1 MNSHSHETTALT
13 PQDVELPW
21 PTGFA
26 GELAHFI
33 YHNSYMPVKEVAIT
47 ATLALL
53 AGVCGRAYLTHTSK
67 DLALYIILV
76 ARSGIGK
83 DGIHEGIPKLIQ
95 LAGVPGAER
104 FIRSANFVSG
114 PALHK
119 AILTQP
125 GFLNLQGE
133 FGRKLKGMGDIRN
146 GPMQELRTVMTD
158 AYGKTLLEG
167 RSYSNSEKSLQAVHR
182 PALSFL
188 GETTPDT
195 FLGALTSDMMEDGFM
210 SRFLIVSYDGQRPEP
225 NDEFNICSGMEAA
238 ELDHW
243 QSLLRHTIPYQQTI
257 NTPSPIRVDF
267 ANHDAY
273 DKLKTFEL
281 TCTQFINQTSDEYER
296 QMWNRA
302 HLKAL
307 KIAGLL
313 AVADDFLAPKI
324 HLRQATWALTIV
336 RSDIAVFQIRK
347 RNGDIGNDDHAR
359 ESKLLAMISDY
370 LKNGAP
376 ESYKIPDTLLKRR
389 IVPRLYL
396 QKRVSS
402 DRTFKGHR
410 LGTSSAL
417 DLTLRSLV
425 DSGYLIEADK
435 HSIMEQCKFN
445 GKCYLALRL

>member
-1 MNSHSHETTALT
+1 
-13 PQDVELPW
+13 
-21 PTGFA
+21 
-26 GELAHFI
+26 
-33 YHNSYMPVKEVAIT
+33 MPVKDVAIT

-53 AGVCGRAYLTHTSK
+53 AGVCGRAYLTHTGK

-83 DGIHEGIPKLIQ
+83 DGIHEGIPRAIQ

-104 FIRSANFVSG
+104 FIRSENFVSG

-167 RSYSNSEKSLQAVHR
+167 RSYSNSEKSVQAVHR

-210 SRFLIVSYDGQRPEP
+210 SRFLVISYDGERPEP
-225 NDEFNICSGMEAA
+225 NEEFNFCNGMETAKLA
-238 ELDHW
+238 HW
-243 QSLLRHTIPYQQTI
+243 QSLLRHAIPYQQTI
-257 NTPSPIRVDF
+257 NTPQQIAVTF
-267 ANHDAY
+267 ANNDAY

-281 TCTQFINQTSDEYER
+281 NCTRFINKTNDEYER

-302 HLKAL
+302 HLKVL
-307 KIAGLL
+307 KIASLL
-313 AVADDFLAPKI
+313 AVADDYLNPKI
-324 HLRQATWALTIV
+324 ELLHATWALSIV
-336 RSDIAVFQIRK
+336 RRDIAIFQNRK
-347 RNGDIGNDDHAR
+347 QNGDIGNDDHAR
-359 ESKLLAMISDY
+359 ESKLLAMIRDY

-376 ESYKIPDTLLKRR
+376 ESYKIPETLQQRGF
-389 IVPRLYL
+389 VPRLYL
-396 QKRVSS
+396 QKRISS
-402 DRTFKGHR
+402 DRAFKGHR
-410 LGTSSAL
+410 LGTSAAL
-417 DLTLRSLV
+417 DLALRSLV

-435 HSIMEQCKFN
+435 LAIMEQCKFN
-445 GKCYLALRL
+445 GKCYVALRL